1 VLIAAVIVRALD
13 IWYEVMFVESL
24 GPCTRLQPD
33 TSASL
38 TLCGQIQFVAAVT
51 VAVIAFVGL
60 AVVNRLEEIPD
71 RLDQLAAG
79 AERAPEPPS

>member
-1 VLIAAVIVRALD
+1 MRSCSLSRLGLARASSQTPRR
-13 IWYEVMFVESL
+13 V
-24 GPCTRLQPD
+24 
-33 TSASL
+33 L